1 MDIQTIDYVEFVR
14 TLCKPGETIAKEF
27 SYKKACLINC
37 CNNIMLITQAELE
50 KVNYLFLTD
59 TTPVTKGAN
68 RSEIAHDLHM
78 TIGMHLEAAELYD
91 AIKKVVIYNKEP
103 DIKNITEE
111 LGDFEFYFTGYCFTN
126 DPNEIHESG
135 VLRASLNEIMNIFG
149 ITYEEV
155 IAANKVKLAKRYE
168 GLVYSDK
175 AAQDRANKT

>member
-1 MDIQTIDYVEFVR
+1 MDIQTVDYVEFVR
-14 TLCKPGETIAKEF
+14 TLCKPGETIAEEF
-27 SYKKACLINC
+27 NYKKACLINC

-50 KVNYLFLTD
+50 KVNYLVLND
-59 TTPVTKGAN
+59 PSATTRG
-68 RSEIAHDLHM
+68 EIAHDLHM

-135 VLRASLNEIMNIFG
+135 VLRASLNEIMNTFG

-155 IAANKVKLAKRYE
+155 ITANKGKLAKRYE
-168 GLVYSDK
+168 GLVYSDQ
-175 AAQDRANKT
+175 AAQDRVDKA